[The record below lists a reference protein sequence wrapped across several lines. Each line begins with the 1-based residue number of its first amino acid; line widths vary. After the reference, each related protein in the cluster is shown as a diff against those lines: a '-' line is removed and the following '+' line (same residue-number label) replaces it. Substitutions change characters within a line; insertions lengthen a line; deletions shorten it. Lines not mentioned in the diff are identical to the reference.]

1 MGLKDMLEDKNIRYI
16 LMFLTATNLLG
27 YLAYSKINAAAFF
40 VLVGVITYF
49 INKNPSVVMLVP
61 LFLTN
66 MLMASKVEGFYGKN
80 LEERGDFECVTDY
93 HGRLVDDQIKQSI
106 NAINSYKPDQARDK
120 IKNREPV
127 ELEYNPWVDPNNPDL
142 NVKLDEP
149 TDVEPNIADSL
160 NESYI

>member
-1 MGLKDMLEDKNIRYI
+1 MGFTNMLEDKNIRYI

-27 YLAYSKINAAAFF
+27 YLAYNKVNAVAFF
-40 VLVGVITYF
+40 ILIGVITYF
-49 INKNPSVVMLVP
+49 INKNLSVVMLVP

-66 MLMASKVEGFYGKN
+66 MLMTSKVEGFYGKN
-80 LEERGDFECVTDY
+80 LEERGRFERVTDY
-93 HGRLVDDQIKQSI
+93 NDRIVDDQIKQSI
-106 NAINSYKPDQARDK
+106 NAIDKFKPDQARDK

-127 ELEYNPWVDPNNPDL
+127 ELEFNPWIDPNNPDL

-149 TDVEPNIADSL
+149 TGVEPNIADSL

>member
-1 MGLKDMLEDKNIRYI
+1 MDLKDDKTIRYI

-27 YLAYSKINAAAFF
+27 YLAYSKVNAVAFF
-40 VLVGVITYF
+40 ILIGVVTYF
-49 INKNPSVVMLVP
+49 INKNPTIVMLVP

-66 MLMASKVEGFYGKN
+66 MLMASKIEGFYGKD
-80 LEERGDFECVTDY
+80 LEERGDFERVTDY
-93 HGRLVDDQIKQSI
+93 HGRIVDDQIKQSV
-106 NAINSYKPDQARDK
+106 NAINNYKPDQARNK
-120 IKNREPV
+120 INNKEPV
-127 ELEYNPWVDPNNPDL
+127 ELELNPWVDPNNPDL

>member
-1 MGLKDMLEDKNIRYI
+1 MDLKDDKNIRYI

-27 YLAYSKINAAAFF
+27 YLAYNKVNAVAFF
-40 VLVGVITYF
+40 IMIGVITYF
-49 INKNPSVVMLVP
+49 INKNPTIVMLVP

-66 MLMASKVEGFYGKN
+66 MLMVSKVEGFYGKN
-80 LEERGDFECVTDY
+80 LEERGDFERVTDY
-93 HGRLVDDQIKQSI
+93 SGRIVDDQIKQSI
-106 NAINSYKPDQARDK
+106 NAIDKFKPDKARDK

-127 ELEYNPWVDPNNPDL
+127 ELEMNPWVDPNNPDL

-149 TDVEPNIADSL
+149 NDVEPNIADSL